1 MTYVFIGVIIL
12 LILIY
17 FLCGLRIVPQ
27 NYVGLVE
34 TLGKYSRTV
43 KAGLVFYLANFSKLE
58 KGKLSFAAFRNF

>member
-43 KAGLVFYLANFSKLE
+43 KA
-58 KGKLSFAAFRNF
+58 